1 MKKKPNIYAHEI
13 PSPNRVDTQTESHP
27 EIKYLP
33 AICSLVRKWFRRM
46 FVHSAPILNFFEASA
61 QHIRSF
67 WGIPVFTF
75 LSNWTYHKTT
85 NVPLKSSPCS
95 ALGRSRILTMQSK
108 NPNPTSQNNI
118 KGIRSTS
125 HALTFWPGK
134 SLLHISTSKPQ
145 PVCKSSVGQ
154 GVSQLENFS
163 RN

>member
-1 MKKKPNIYAHEI
+1 MH
-13 PSPNRVDTQTESHP
+13 T
-27 EIKYLP
+27 KYLL
-33 AICSLVRKWFRRM
+33 AIEWIRKQNPIQKSNIFRPFARSFVNDSDVCLCTQLQSSTSLKRLPSIS
-46 FVHSAPILNFFEASA
+46 VHSGES
-61 QHIRSF
+61 Q
-67 WGIPVFTF
+67 F
-75 LSNWTYHKTT
+75 LLSCQIEHTTKPQMYPSNL
-85 NVPLKSSPCS
+85 PPSS
-95 ALGRSRILTMQSK
+95 ALGRNRILTMQSK

-125 HALTFWPGK
+125 HALTIWPGK